1 MQAETQRA
9 HRGERHYHMAGT
21 RRIIYN
27 SCMALLRTVDACSCS
42 RGRVFMR
49 GFRSERMHH
58 VHHACMIDRSH
69 ILSYRWMSRLSDRNG
84 GWTVDCMD
92 ACARGRLHAARAS
105 SASTVLHLHAC
116 MAEHVRWTATQ
127 TAVQHPPS
135 IPDPAPPRVAT
146 PRMRVPRR
154 CAHASAASLHAATH
168 ACFRRSHQ
176 IEHEMHAVVVAAT
189 VSALKY

>member
-1 MQAETQRA
+1 
-9 HRGERHYHMAGT
+9 
-21 RRIIYN
+21 
-27 SCMALLRTVDACSCS
+27 MALLRTVDACSCS

-58 VHHACMIDRSH
+58 VHHAFMIDRSH
-69 ILSYRWMSRLSDRNG
+69 ISYRIHGCLVSRIGMVDG
-84 GWTVDCMD
+84 QWTACTPVRADDCMQ
-92 ACARGRLHAARAS
+92 RAS
-105 SASTVLHLHAC
+105 STSTVLHLHAC

-135 IPDPAPPRVAT
+135 LPDPAPPRVAT

>member
-116 MAEHVRWTATQ
+116 MARRTYDRPQHRQQYSTLRPSLTPHRLELRPRACAFLAGAHTHPQHLSMQPHMLVSVGATR
-127 TAVQHPPS
+127 S
-135 IPDPAPPRVAT
+135 S
-146 PRMRVPRR
+146 MR
-154 CAHASAASLHAATH
+154 CMQSSSLLQSLH
-168 ACFRRSHQ
+168 
-176 IEHEMHAVVVAAT
+176 
-189 VSALKY
+189 

>member
-84 GWTVDCMD
+84 GWTVDCMH
-92 ACARGRLHAARAS
+92 ACARGRLHAARVIYIYGAAS
-105 SASTVLHLHAC
+105 AC
-116 MAEHVRWTATQ
+116 MHGGARTMDRNTDSSTAPSLTPHRLELRPRACAFLAGAH
-127 TAVQHPPS
+127 THPQHLSMQPHMLVS
-135 IPDPAPPRVAT
+135 VGAT
-146 PRMRVPRR
+146 RSSMR
-154 CAHASAASLHAATH
+154 CMQSSSLLQSLH
-168 ACFRRSHQ
+168 
-176 IEHEMHAVVVAAT
+176 
-189 VSALKY
+189 

>member
-1 MQAETQRA
+1 MYARAQGGETLPYGWK
-9 HRGERHYHMAGT
+9 HH
-21 RRIIYN
+21 N
-27 SCMALLRTVDACSCS
+27 SCMPLLRTVDACSCS

-49 GFRSERMHH
+49 GFRSEGMHH

-69 ILSYRWMSRLSDRNG
+69 ILSYRWMSRLSRIG
-84 GWTVDCMD
+84 MVDSGLH
-92 ACARGRLHAARAS
+92 ARLCARTTACSARVICIYGAAS
-105 SASTVLHLHAC
+105 AC
-116 MAEHVRWTATQ
+116 MHGAEDVRSTATQ